1 MILPGGCR
9 REVAAGRSRKT
20 QGFQVFLTQLLL
32 PGNADLENVK
42 TVFVIDCGYGIS
54 SNMWWTDLKAALGQR
69 INLEGIACSI
79 GILSKDNH
87 LVIPHVTVPDIR
99 YIDWA
104 ELKKRGFKGVVFD
117 KDNTITVPYSLS
129 LWEPLESSIE
139 HCKTLFGNNIAVFS
153 NSAGLSEYD
162 PDGRKARALEDAF
175 GIKGVKKPAGSAEEI
190 EQHFGC
196 ESSSLIMVGDRPFTD
211 IAYGNRNGFFTILT
225 EPLSLAEEPF
235 IVRQVRLIE
244 VALVKHWS
252 KKGLKIVSHSLIPD
266 SLKCVKDVPF

>member
-1 MILPGGCR
+1 
-9 REVAAGRSRKT
+9 
-20 QGFQVFLTQLLL
+20 
-32 PGNADLENVK
+32 
-42 TVFVIDCGYGIS
+42 
-54 SNMWWTDLKAALGQR
+54 MWWTDLKAALGQR

-175 GIKGVKKPAGSAEEI
+175 GIK
-190 EQHFGC
+190 
-196 ESSSLIMVGDRPFTD
+196 VGDRPFTD

-235 IVRQVRLIE
+235 IVRQVG
-244 VALVKHWS
+244 H
-252 KKGLKIVSHSLIPD
+252 LK
-266 SLKCVKDVPF
+266 